1 MSSKTTWNGFG
12 SLDLSKV
19 EQQEGRGTNRL
30 AVGNYTVKCTSA
42 VMETFGAKENKRV
55 VADFL
60 DEAGSGD
67 IRFNFNLHH
76 SNPETVD
83 IGMRQLKTFL
93 IAGNHPTPDSPD
105 DVASLVGLT
114 CDIYVGM
121 GKPWTDTNNQ
131 TRQQTEIKSFK
142 PLSGAT
148 SNSEPSKKLDDE
160 IPF

>member
-1 MSSKTTWNGFG
+1 MSSKTWNGFG

-19 EQQEGRGTNRL
+19 EQQEARGSSRL
-30 AVGNYTVKCTSA
+30 AQGEYTVKCTSA
-42 VMETFGAKENKRV
+42 AMETFGAKENKRV
-55 VADFL
+55 VADFV

-76 SNPETVD
+76 TNPQTSE

-93 IAGNHPTPDSPD
+93 ISGGHPTPDSPD
-105 DVASLVGLT
+105 DVTSLVGLA
-114 CDIYVGM
+114 CKVYVGM

-131 TRQQTEIKSFK
+131 TRQQTEIKSFS
-142 PLSGAT
+142 PLSEAK
-148 SNSEPSKKLDDE
+148 SNSKPSTKLDDE